1 VTTDSVTAAT
11 QPAAQ
16 PVTLTAADA
25 GGSGVAATWYTTDG
39 SDPKSVANAARQK
52 YDPAAKP
59 TLGNG
64 KKITYYS
71 IDAAGNAEVTKVS
84 GVATVQAPVT
94 PTTPVATTPVRT
106 TTPVTTTP
114 VTTATP
120 TATAAPAPAPAA
132 AAPAKA
138 APAAPAAPAPAA
150 TLAALPAS
158 SVKAPSALSA
168 ASAKKSG
175 LSFTVDVPAGT
186 SVVEVQVARLGGAQA
201 ATAAAA
207 AKQLA
212 KQLFLTNGKG
222 GTLRIRLTSAKL
234 RRQLKPGVYEL
245 RIRVGASATKLGA
258 PTTRKL
264 RIRK

>member
-1 VTTDSVTAAT
+1 
-11 QPAAQ
+11 
-16 PVTLTAADA
+16 TLAD
-25 GGSGVAATWYTTDG
+25 G
-39 SDPKSVANAARQK
+39 QK
-52 YDPAAKP
+52 V
-59 TLGNG
+59 
-64 KKITYYS
+64 TYYS
-71 IDAAGNAEVTKVS
+71 IDALGNAEAKKVS
-84 GVATVQAPVT
+84 AIASVKPPVATTTPAETTTPVT
-94 PTTPVATTPVRT
+94 PTTPAP
-106 TTPVTTTP
+106 
-114 VTTATP
+114 ASSGA
-120 TATAAPAPAPAA
+120 ATAPAVAAPAA
-132 AAPAKA
+132 AAPA
-138 APAAPAAPAPAA
+138 APAAPAQKQPAIAAPAPAA

-168 ASAKKSG
+168 ASAKRRG
-175 LSFTVDVPAGT
+175 LSFTVDVPAGAR
-186 SVVEVQVARLGGAQA
+186 VVEVQVARLGGARA

-222 GTLRIRLTSAKL
+222 GSLRIRLTSAKL